1 MAGFATKAVAL
12 GAVTSVYLG
21 AGFALLS
28 LRPEPAGGGAPVIEV
43 TLEPMARFD
52 GPDGA
57 AESRAAP
64 AASAEGGGGVDAVAP
79 TPRPTEET
87 RPERLDTSPAASPVQ
102 MRPPERALL
111 YAGRDLSPVRAPG
124 PAGVDGAG
132 RAAAPAEADSRAG
145 ATSGGGAPTA
155 GARARSDEDLYAAA
169 VLQWIERHK
178 AHPGGGA
185 TGLVGVSVTLDRQGR
200 LRRAVLTRPSGSPAL
215 DRAAL
220 SQLAAMQP
228 FPRPAPGAGWA
239 RREFD
244 VLIDYRI
251 R

>member
-12 GAVTSVYLG
+12 GAVTSVYIG
-21 AGFALLS
+21 AGLALLS
-28 LRPEPAGGGAPVIEV
+28 AAPEPAGGGAPVIEV
-43 TLEPMARFD
+43 TLEPAPRFD

-57 AESRAAP
+57 AESRSASPAAAGARGGAAAAP
-64 AASAEGGGGVDAVAP
+64 A
-79 TPRPTEET
+79 PRPLERI
-87 RPERLDTSPAASPVQ
+87 RPERLVDAPTAPAA
-102 MRPPERALL
+102 EARASNRWLL
-111 YAGRDLSPVRAPG
+111 YAGRELSPPG
-124 PAGVDGAG
+124 EAGAAG
-132 RAAAPAEADSRAG
+132 EAAGEAAAPGAADSRAG

-155 GARARSDEDLYAAA
+155 GARARSEEDLYAAA

-178 AHPGGGA
+178 AHPGDES
-185 TGLVGVSVTLDRQGR
+185 TGLVGVAITLDRQGR
-200 LRRAVLTRPSGSPAL
+200 LRRAALTRPSGSPAL

-244 VLIDYRI
+244 VLIDYRTV

>member
-1 MAGFATKAVAL
+1 MTGFAAKAVVL
-12 GAVTSVYLG
+12 GAVTSVYIG
-21 AGFALLS
+21 AGLALLS
-28 LRPEPAGGGAPVIEV
+28 VAPEATGGGAPVIEV
-43 TLEPMARFD
+43 TLEPMPRFN

-57 AESRAAP
+57 AESRPAPPAAAGARGGA
-64 AASAEGGGGVDAVAP
+64 AASAPA
-79 TPRPTEET
+79 PRPVERI
-87 RPERLDTSPAASPVQ
+87 RPERLETAPTAPAA
-102 MRPPERALL
+102 EARASDRWLL
-111 YAGRDLSPVRAPG
+111 YAGRELSPPGQAG
-124 PAGVDGAG
+124 PAGETAGEAADAG
-132 RAAAPAEADSRAG
+132 RADSRAG

-155 GARARSDEDLYAAA
+155 GARARSEEDLYAAA

-178 AHPGGGA
+178 AHPGDGSI
-185 TGLVGVSVTLDRQGR
+185 GLVGLTITLDRQGR
-200 LRRAVLTRPSGSPAL
+200 LRRAMLTRPSGSAAL

-220 SQLAAMQP
+220 AQLAAMQP